1 MIDYNLKN
9 CNGYR
14 YIPGDLPEVIEQAS
28 PCAQR
33 LWFYLIRKVECRQG
47 KKILI
52 GQTISNYE
60 KLLTGI
66 SWIER
71 GKTKTFTIKQ
81 IRNAIAYLKKE
92 GIISVKQLPG
102 GSLGFL
108 ITFNEYRYLQTWE
121 NYKKEKGQGVET
133 PRQANANGFDAFK
146 NEKGQGVG
154 DKGQGVNREKGQGVE
169 ASRQANINGVE
180 AFENEKGQGVNCEK
194 GQAMSILTTTPGD
207 KRVLYNNIYTRI
219 IRAAENNENFNDN
232 DNFNG
237 TDGFEGAMMQYNLE
251 MKEREGYS
259 FDPDADKYDED

>member
-14 YIPGDLPEVIEQAS
+14 YIPGDLPEVIEKAS

-33 LWFYLIRKVECRQG
+33 LWFYLIRKVEYKPD

-71 GKTKTFTIKQ
+71 GKTKTFTLKQ

-92 GIISVKQLPG
+92 GVISVKQLTG

-121 NYKKEKGQGVET
+121 NYKKEKGQGAET
-133 PRQANANGFDAFK
+133 PRQANTNGFDSSK
-146 NEKGQGVG
+146 K
-154 DKGQGVNREKGQGVE
+154 
-169 ASRQANINGVE
+169 
-180 AFENEKGQGVNCEK
+180 EKGQGVNVEK
-194 GQAMSILTTTPGD
+194 GQAMSILTTAS
-207 KRVLYNNIYTRI
+207 VSYSSLYNTNNYSFSMSKK
-219 IRAAENNENFNDN
+219 ENAENFNDN
-232 DNFNG
+232 FNG
-237 TDGFEGAMMQYNLE
+237 NEENMMPKDDHKYETDEFDEIVMQYERDNR
-251 MKEREGYS
+251 EREEYS
-259 FDPDADKYDED
+259 FDPDADNDED

>member
-14 YIPGDLPEVIEQAS
+14 YIPGDLPEVIEKAS

-33 LWFYLIRKVECRQG
+33 LWFYLIRKVECRKD

-52 GQTISNYE
+52 GKTISNYE

-71 GKTKTFTIKQ
+71 GKTKTFTLKQ

-133 PRQANANGFDAFK
+133 PRQANANGFDAF
-146 NEKGQGVG
+146 
-154 DKGQGVNREKGQGVE
+154 
-169 ASRQANINGVE
+169 
-180 AFENEKGQGVNCEK
+180 ENEKGQGVNCEK
-194 GQAMSILTTTPGD
+194 GQAMSTLTTAS
-207 KRVLYNNIYTRI
+207 VSYSSLYNTNNYSFSMSET
-219 IRAAENNENFNDN
+219 ENAENFNKKDKDKDMMPEYDN
-232 DNFNG
+232 E
-237 TDGFEGAMMQYNLE
+237 FEEIVRQYE
-251 MKEREGYS
+251 REKRDREGYS
-259 FDPDADKYDED
+259 YDPDEEDLEDNCDDME